1 MRRRRRPIANAWSVA
16 ALLIAL
22 VGACGSSSPR
32 SAADVTATPASG
44 ASEAPAPTSTT
55 DPPATPTGPGK
66 LRGGPGVSPV
76 ELRRAERLLASTIA
90 ALPRWHTPAEAYAAG
105 YRSIGDT
112 KSVVEHYV
120 NWSYVD
126 DGHILD
132 PARPESIV
140 FRRRNGAQVAVA
152 AMYSLP
158 LGSTFADVPDVGGAL
173 TQWHVHRNLCLTND
187 PQQRIILRFTA
198 ADGSCPV
205 GTSKASN
212 TPMLHV
218 WTVTNP
224 CGPFAALEFGGQF
237 PERVGSLTV
246 IARGR

>member
-1 MRRRRRPIANAWSVA
+1 MAWPVA
-16 ALLIAL
+16 ALSVAFL
-22 VGACGSSSPR
+22 GACGNSSSQASVDP
-32 SAADVTATPASG
+32 TAPPSSG
-44 ASEAPAPTSTT
+44 ASEASATT
-55 DPPATPTGPGK
+55 PSRVPPATAINASG
-66 LRGGPGVSPV
+66 LRGGPGVSPS
-76 ELRRAERLLASTIA
+76 ELRRASKLLASTIA
-90 ALPRWHTPAEAYAAG
+90 KLPRFHTPAEAYAAG

-120 NWSYVD
+120 NWSYVN

-132 PARPESIV
+132 PARPESV
-140 FRRRNGAQVAVA
+140 VYQRRNGTQVAVA

-173 TQWHVHRNLCLTND
+173 TQWHVHRNPCLTND
-187 PQQRIILRFTA
+187 PEQKVILRFTGG
-198 ADGSCPV
+198 DGTCPA

-218 WTVTNP
+218 WTVPNP

-237 PERVGSLTV
+237 PDGE
-246 IARGR
+246 ARNCDTRNASVP